1 LGDPEDDERVVL
13 KYLRIARPKF
23 KQHVI
28 SIETLLDVSTLS
40 IEEVTG

>member
-13 KYLRIARPKF
+13 KYLRIVRPRF